1 MTTDPQRRR
10 TLAWLALGT
19 SCLWPGLAS
28 AASSADIAA
37 PNVVPISPRLV
48 TSGQPSAQA
57 LAGLGEQGFQA
68 VVYLAPLTLP
78 NAVKDEPEILARQ
91 HMAFVN
97 IPIDFGKPGAEDF
110 EQVAATLDRWKDKKV
125 LVHCEVNMRASSMVF
140 LYRTLRL
147 KEKPE
152 VAYEAVEKVWSPR
165 GVWRELI
172 VSQLR
177 RGGVDFEPY

>member
-1 MTTDPQRRR
+1 MTTDPQRRQC
-10 TLAWLALGT
+10 LAWLAFGAAT
-19 SCLWPGLAS
+19 SWPRLAT

-37 PNVVPISPRLV
+37 PNVVPVSPRLV
-48 TSGQPSAQA
+48 TSGQPSAEA
-57 LAGLGEQGFQA
+57 LARLGEQGFQA
-68 VVYLAPLTLP
+68 VLYLAPLTLP
-78 NAVKDEPEILARQ
+78 NAVKDEPGILARQ
-91 HMAFVN
+91 HIEFVN
-97 IPIDFGKPGAEDF
+97 IPIDFGRPGTADF
-110 EQVAATLDRWKDKKV
+110 EQVADTLARWKDKQV

-177 RGGVDFEPY
+177 RGGIDFDPY

>member
-1 MTTDPQRRR
+1 MNMRRR
-10 TLAWLALGT
+10 DAALG
-19 SCLWPGLAS
+19 LAAWAGLSFPLMARS
-28 AASSADIAA
+28 QGTFAA
-37 PNVVPISPRLV
+37 PNLVPITPKLV
-48 TSGQPSAQA
+48 TSGQPSAEA
-57 LAGLGEQGFQA
+57 LAGLGQQGFQA

-78 NAVKDEPEILARQ
+78 DAVKDEPEILARQ
-91 HMAFVN
+91 HIEFVN
-97 IPIDFGKPGAEDF
+97 IPIAFGKPTAQDF
-110 EQVAATLDRWKDKKV
+110 EQVAATLDRWKDRKV

-172 VSQLR
+172 VTQLKSK
-177 RGGVDFEPY
+177 GIDFEPY

>member
-1 MTTDPQRRR
+1 MNLRRR
-10 TLAWLALGT
+10 DAALG
-19 SCLWPGLAS
+19 LAAWAGLGFPL
-28 AASSADIAA
+28 AARSEPTLAA
-37 PNVVPISPRLV
+37 PNVVPITPRLV
-48 TSGQPSAQA
+48 TSGQPRAEA
-57 LAGLGEQGFQA
+57 LSRLGEQGFQA
-68 VVYLAPLTLP
+68 VAYLAPLTLP
-78 NAVKDEPEILARQ
+78 DAVPQEPEILARQ
-91 HMAFVN
+91 HIEFVN
-97 IPIDFGKPGAEDF
+97 IPIPFGKPTVEDF
-110 EQVAATLDRWKDKKV
+110 EQVAATLERWKDRKV

-172 VSQLR
+172 VAQLR

>member
-1 MTTDPQRRR
+1 MKMRRR
-10 TLAWLALGT
+10 DVVLG
-19 SCLWPGLAS
+19 LLAS
-28 AASSADIAA
+28 AGVGCPAITWSEGTLAA
-37 PNVVPISPRLV
+37 PNVVPITPQLV
-48 TSGQPSAQA
+48 TSGQPSAEA
-57 LAGLGEQGFQA
+57 LARLGQQGFQA

-78 NAVKDEPEILARQ
+78 DAVKDEPEILARQ
-91 HMAFVN
+91 HIEFVN
-97 IPIDFGKPGAEDF
+97 IPIAFGKPTAQDF

-172 VSQLR
+172 VAQLKSK
-177 RGGVDFEPY
+177 GIEFEPY

>member
-1 MTTDPQRRR
+1 MKLRRR
-10 TLAWLALGT
+10 DTVLGLAAWAGLGFPVLAWGEDPL
-19 SCLWPGLAS
+19 
-28 AASSADIAA
+28 AA
-37 PNVVPISPRLV
+37 PNVVPITPKLV
-48 TSGQPSAQA
+48 TSGQPSAEA
-57 LAGLGEQGFQA
+57 LARLGEQGFQA
-68 VVYLAPLTLP
+68 VLYLAPLSLP
-78 NAVKDEPEILARQ
+78 NAVAAEPEILARQ
-91 HMAFVN
+91 RIEFVN
-97 IPIDFGKPGAEDF
+97 IPINFGKPSAEDF
-110 EQVAATLDRWKDKKV
+110 EQVAATLDRWKDRKV

-172 VSQLR
+172 VAQLK

>member
-1 MTTDPQRRR
+1 
-10 TLAWLALGT
+10 LSACLALCAAI
-19 SCLWPGLAS
+19 SPGLAL
-28 AASSADIAA
+28 AAAPSGLSA
-37 PNVVPISPRLV
+37 PNVVPITARLV

-68 VVYLAPLTLP
+68 VVYLAALTLP
-78 NAVKDEPEILARQ
+78 NAVAQEPEILARQ
-91 HMAFVN
+91 HIEFVN
-97 IPIDFGKPGAEDF
+97 IPINFGKPSAEDF

-172 VSQLR
+172 VAQLR
-177 RGGVDFEPY
+177 RGEVDFEPY